1 MEKVLVVD
9 DNPHNCEL
17 MSDLLTNWGYEVS
30 TVDQGMEAI
39 AVAGRDFPDIILLDV
54 MLPGM
59 NGFEVCHEIKTN
71 PQTRDIPVIMLTVLN
86 EVDDRI
92 RGLKVG
98 ADYFMSKP
106 FNYQELKFRLTALLQ
121 QKQRIDGME
130 EGQAV
135 VDAFMAMMKLKD
147 HQLYVHTCQVKEY
160 CEKVSRVLLLSEKQH
175 EQLLWAACLHD
186 IGKVIDSSPSHPQT
200 GREILSHLK
209 MGSHVADL
217 ALRHHD
223 PQPWISIELEI
234 LATVDCF
241 VNLLSNLSDKQ
252 TCIEQLRQSSGQIGA
267 SAMVLAAIEQVLQ
280 DEQFLEKLTGRFK

>member
-17 MSDLLTNWGYEVS
+17 MSDLLTNWGYEVN
-30 TVDQGMEAI
+30 TVGQGTEAI
-39 AVAGRDFPDIILLDV
+39 EVAGRDFPDIILLDV

-86 EVDDRI
+86 EADDRI

-98 ADYFMSKP
+98 ADYFISKP
-106 FNYQELKFRLTALLQ
+106 FNYQELKFRLAALLQ
-121 QKQRIDGME
+121 QKQRIDSME
-130 EGQAV
+130 EGQPV
-135 VDAFMAMMKLKD
+135 VNAFMAMMRIKD
-147 HQLYVHTCQVKEY
+147 HQLYMHTCLVRDY
-160 CEKVSRVLLLSEKQH
+160 CEKVSRVLLLTERQH
-175 EQLLWAACLHD
+175 ERLLWAACLHD

-200 GREILSHLK
+200 GQAILSHLK

-217 ALRHHD
+217 ALRHHE
-223 PQPWISIELEI
+223 PQPWASIELEI

-241 VNLLSNLSDKQ
+241 VNLLSHLSDKQ
-252 TCIEQLRQSSGQIGA
+252 ACIEQLRQSSSRIGA
-267 SAMVLAAIEQVLQ
+267 SAKALAAIEQVLR
-280 DEQFLEKLTGRFK
+280 DEQFLEKLTGRYK

>member
-17 MSDLLTNWGYEVS
+17 MNDLLTNWGYEVN
-30 TVDQGMEAI
+30 TVDQGTEAI
-39 AVAGRDFPDIILLDV
+39 AVARRDCPDIILLDV

-106 FNYQELKFRLTALLQ
+106 FNYQELKFRIAALLQ

-135 VDAFMAMMKLKD
+135 VNAFLAMMKLKD
-147 HQLYVHTCQVKEY
+147 PQLYVHTCRVKEY
-160 CEKVSRVLLLSEKQH
+160 CEKVSRMLLLSERQH
-175 EQLLWAACLHD
+175 ERLLWAACLHD
-186 IGKVIDSSPSHPQT
+186 IGKAIDSSPSHPQT
-200 GREILSHLK
+200 GQEILSCLK
-209 MGSHVADL
+209 MGSYVADL

-223 PQPWISIELEI
+223 PQPWGSIELEI
-234 LATVDCF
+234 LATVDRF
-241 VNLLSNLSDKQ
+241 VNLLSHLSDKK
-252 TCIEQLRQSSGQIGA
+252 TCIEQLRQSSSQIGA
-267 SAMVLAAIEQVLQ
+267 SDKVLTAIEQVLQ
-280 DEQFLEKLTGRFK
+280 DEQFLEKMTGRFK

>member
-17 MSDLLTNWGYEVS
+17 MHDLLTNWGYEVS

-39 AVAGRDFPDIILLDV
+39 AAARRDSPDVILLDV

-106 FNYQELKFRLTALLQ
+106 FNYQELKFRLAALLQ
-121 QKQRIDGME
+121 QKQRIDSME

-135 VDAFMAMMKLKD
+135 VDAFLTMMQLKD
-147 HQLYVHTCQVKEY
+147 RQLYAHTCQVRDY

-175 EQLLWAACLHD
+175 ERLLWAACLHD
-186 IGKVIDSSPSHPQT
+186 IGKVLDSSPSHPQA
-200 GREILSHLK
+200 GWEILSRLK

-217 ALRHHD
+217 TLRHHQ
-223 PQPWISIELEI
+223 PQPWASIELEI
-234 LATVDCF
+234 LATVDRF
-241 VNLLSNLSDKQ
+241 VNVLSRLSDKQ
-252 TCIEQLRQSSGQIGA
+252 TCIEQLRQSSNQSGA
-267 SAMVLAAIEQVLQ
+267 SAKVLAALEQVLR
-280 DEQFLEKLTGRFK
+280 DEQFLETLTGRFK

>member
-17 MSDLLTNWGYEVS
+17 MSDLLTNWGYEVN
-30 TVDQGMEAI
+30 TVGQGTEAI
-39 AVAGRDFPDIILLDV
+39 VVAGRDCPDIILLDV

-71 PQTRDIPVIMLTVLN
+71 SQTRDIPVIMLTVLN

-106 FNYQELKFRLTALLQ
+106 FNYQELKFRLSALLQ
-121 QKQRIDGME
+121 QKQRIDSME

-135 VDAFMAMMKLKD
+135 VDAFLVMMKFKD
-147 HQLYVHTCQVKEY
+147 PQLYMHTCRVKDY
-160 CEKVSRVLLLSEKQH
+160 CAKVSRVLLLSEKQH
-175 EQLLWAACLHD
+175 ERLLWAACLHD
-186 IGKVIDSSPSHPQT
+186 IGKVIDFSPSHPQT

-209 MGSHVADL
+209 MGSYVADL
-217 ALRHHD
+217 TLRHHD
-223 PQPWISIELEI
+223 PQPWASIELEI
-234 LATVDCF
+234 LVTVDRF
-241 VNLLSNLSDKQ
+241 ESLLSHHDKQ
-252 TCIEQLRQSSGQIGA
+252 AIEQLRQLSSQIGV
-267 SAMVLAAIEQVLQ
+267 SAKVLAAIEQVLR
-280 DEQFLEKLTGRFK
+280 DEQFCEKMTGRFR

>member
-1 MEKVLVVD
+1 MERVLVVD

-17 MSDLLTNWGYEVS
+17 MSDLLTNWGYEVN
-30 TVDQGMEAI
+30 TVDQGMDAI
-39 AVAGRDFPDIILLDV
+39 AVARRDCPDIILLDV

-106 FNYQELKFRLTALLQ
+106 FNYQELKFRVAALLQ

-135 VDAFMAMMKLKD
+135 VDAFLAMMKRKD
-147 HQLYVHTCQVKEY
+147 HQLYVHTCRVKEY
-160 CEKVSRVLLLSEKQH
+160 CEKVSRVLLLPEKQH
-175 EQLLWAACLHD
+175 ERLLWAACLHD

-200 GREILSHLK
+200 GQEILSHLK

-217 ALRHHD
+217 VLSHHEAYSWTCLE
-223 PQPWISIELEI
+223 QEI
-234 LATVDCF
+234 LATVDSF
-241 VNLLSNLSDKQ
+241 VNLLDSQLDKQ
-252 TCIEQLRQSSGQIGA
+252 ACIEQLRQARRLIGSSEK
-267 SAMVLAAIEQVLQ
+267 VLAAIDQVLR
-280 DEQFLEKLTGRFK
+280 DEQFLEKITGRLK